1 METEIPKARRKGA
14 THDEEHHRLGPCGN
28 ETQLEKETLS
38 LDDVIEEPLPTEDL
52 DEELR
57 VGGTMVRR

>member
-1 METEIPKARRKGA
+1 
-14 THDEEHHRLGPCGN
+14 
-28 ETQLEKETLS
+28 LS
-38 LDDVIEEPLPTEDL
+38 LDDVIEEPLLTEDL